1 MRRFDN
7 VAKFAGVADSSA
19 SKLVTMMEDYAR
31 QDINEKMGLK
41 LSTDTKYSKLE
52 KAQKINEVYL
62 AEIERRSKISVA
74 DFEGDAQMYA
84 TSDSVIKMQAL
95 LNKIMLDTVLPIYIN
110 ATGLSMLAEFH
121 FGGYGDVFEFEM
133 KDATPYDVSKMGR
146 RQKHT
151 KTQERKKTNKTI
163 ATDFYGLTTIST
175 LPQVML
181 GESMVADD
189 IMLMAL
195 SINKKIYTLVVKK
208 FITATAGITDTDLIA
223 TGYTENGLLEKLR
236 TGSAK
241 NGSPM
246 VVVGDAV
253 ALKTILPASANT
265 QIFLQDEF
273 NTTLGYMSTFN
284 TYKAMAFDVVAD
296 DNESNGVLGLPVNK
310 VYGIPVDGSK
320 LIHVAIGATM
330 ANADEYL
337 DNNNLASLSTLRKE
351 IGVELATNRKV
362 VRCDFA

>member
-1 MRRFDN
+1 MRRFN
-7 VAKFAGVADSSA
+7 EVAKFSETTADA
-19 SKLVTMMEDYAR
+19 NKLITMMEDYAR
-31 QDINEKMGLK
+31 TDINERMKKNLLVDG
-41 LSTDTKYSKLE
+41 KYSKLE
-52 KAQKINEVYL
+52 KAQKIQEVYL
-62 AEIERRSKISVA
+62 AELERRSKVTLA
-74 DFEGDAQMYA
+74 DVDGDVQMYSSIDIVA
-84 TSDSVIKMQAL
+84 KMQAM
-95 LNKIMLDTVLPIYIN
+95 LNKVMVDTVLPIYIN
-110 ATGLSMLAEFH
+110 ETGLSLLAEFH
-121 FGGYGDVFEFEM
+121 FGGYGDTFSFEM
-133 KDATPYDVSKMGR
+133 KDASAYDVSRMGA

-175 LPQVML
+175 LPQYML
-181 GESMVADD
+181 GEAMVADD
-189 IMLMAL
+189 MILSAL

-208 FITATAGITDTDLIA
+208 FISITAGITDTDLIA

-246 VVVGDAV
+246 VIVGDAV
-253 ALKTILPASANT
+253 ALKTVLPASANT

-296 DNESNGVLGLPVNK
+296 ENEASGVLGLPTNK
-310 VYGIPVDGSK
+310 VYGIPVDGTK

-330 ANADEYL
+330 ANTDEYF
-337 DNNNLASLSTLRKE
+337 DNNNLSSLATLRKE
-351 IGVELATNRKV
+351 IGVDVATNRKV
-362 VRCDFA
+362 VRCDFN